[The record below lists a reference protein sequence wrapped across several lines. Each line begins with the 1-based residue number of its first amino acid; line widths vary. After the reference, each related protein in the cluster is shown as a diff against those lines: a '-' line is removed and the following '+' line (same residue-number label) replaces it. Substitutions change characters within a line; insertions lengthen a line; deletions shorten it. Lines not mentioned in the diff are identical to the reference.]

1 MVTEPKLDLDQIRA
15 VIKIASESPDVAEL
29 EVASETLKVVVK
41 KVAGAVRPVVST
53 PASSPSASPAA
64 VPSTQPAATG
74 STDQLVSI
82 TAPMV
87 GTFYR
92 AAKPD
97 ASPFVAEGDLVEPGQ
112 AVCII
117 EAMKLFNEIQ
127 SEVRGRVAK
136 ILVEN
141 ASPVEY
147 GQLLMLDG
155 GGVFHQNLRDA
166 SPNLTLDFI
175 EEFHRLDDAHR
186 LSGFDQVPFGYER
199 RGVGFGRAVKCP
211 DHRGRNGHELVG
223 RPGRRRLGRRDRCG

>member
-1 MVTEPKLDLDQIRA
+1 MTEPKLDLDQIRA

-29 EVASETLKVVVK
+29 EVASETFKVVVR
-41 KVAGAVRPVVST
+41 KVAGAVRAVVS
-53 PASSPSASPAA
+53 PPSASPSASPAA
-64 VPSTQPAATG
+64 VPSAPPSAATG
-74 STDQLVSI
+74 SSDQLVPI

-92 AAKPD
+92 ASKPD

-127 SEVRGRVAK
+127 SEVRGRVTK

-147 GQLLMLDG
+147 GQLLMLVDTT
-155 GGVFHQNLRDA
+155 A
-166 SPNLTLDFI
+166 P
-175 EEFHRLDDAHR
+175 
-186 LSGFDQVPFGYER
+186 
-199 RGVGFGRAVKCP
+199 
-211 DHRGRNGHELVG
+211 
-223 RPGRRRLGRRDRCG
+223 

>member
-29 EVASETLKVVVK
+29 EVASETFKVVVK
-41 KVAGAVRPVVST
+41 KVAGSVRAVVST
-53 PASSPSASPAA
+53 SSPSASSSPVATVSSA
-64 VPSTQPAATG
+64 PSAAATE
-74 STDQLVSI
+74 STSQLVPI

-92 AAKPD
+92 APKPD

-127 SEVRGRVAK
+127 SEVRGRVTR
-136 ILVEN
+136 ILVDN

-147 GQLLMLDG
+147 GQPLMLVDTT
-155 GGVFHQNLRDA
+155 A
-166 SPNLTLDFI
+166 S
-175 EEFHRLDDAHR
+175 
-186 LSGFDQVPFGYER
+186 
-199 RGVGFGRAVKCP
+199 
-211 DHRGRNGHELVG
+211 
-223 RPGRRRLGRRDRCG
+223 

>member
-29 EVASETLKVVVK
+29 EVASETLKVVVR
-41 KVAGAVRPVVST
+41 KVAGAVRAVVST
-53 PASSPSASPAA
+53 PSASPSASPGVVAS
-64 VPSTQPAATG
+64 VPPSTPTG
-74 STDQLVSI
+74 STDQFVPI

-92 AAKPD
+92 APKPD
-97 ASPFVAEGDLVEPGQ
+97 ASPFVAEGDVVEPGQ

-147 GQLLMLDG
+147 GQPLMLVDT
-155 GGVFHQNLRDA
+155 A
-166 SPNLTLDFI
+166 AP
-175 EEFHRLDDAHR
+175 
-186 LSGFDQVPFGYER
+186 
-199 RGVGFGRAVKCP
+199 
-211 DHRGRNGHELVG
+211 
-223 RPGRRRLGRRDRCG
+223 

>member
-29 EVASETLKVVVK
+29 EVASETLTVVVK
-41 KVAGAVRPVVST
+41 KVAGAVRAVL
-53 PASSPSASPAA
+53 SSPSSSSSAA
-64 VPSTQPAATG
+64 VPSAPSSAAIG
-74 STDQLVSI
+74 SSDQLVPI

-92 AAKPD
+92 APKPD
-97 ASPFVAEGDLVEPGQ
+97 APPFIAEGDLVEPGQ

-136 ILVEN
+136 IMVEN

-147 GQLLMLDG
+147 GQLLMLVDTT
-155 GGVFHQNLRDA
+155 A
-166 SPNLTLDFI
+166 P
-175 EEFHRLDDAHR
+175 
-186 LSGFDQVPFGYER
+186 
-199 RGVGFGRAVKCP
+199 
-211 DHRGRNGHELVG
+211 
-223 RPGRRRLGRRDRCG
+223 